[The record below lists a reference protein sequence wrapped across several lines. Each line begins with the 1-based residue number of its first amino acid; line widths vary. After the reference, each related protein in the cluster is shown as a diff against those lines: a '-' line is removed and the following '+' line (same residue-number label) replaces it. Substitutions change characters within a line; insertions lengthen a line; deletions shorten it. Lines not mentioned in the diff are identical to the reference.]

1 MIARGHGREPSS
13 TLPRW
18 RPAPPAEILVA
29 LDQLTL
35 RQDNSRRFAMHS
47 LRRRARLLARTLP
60 LSAAIA
66 VCCSYSIAQAA
77 TPQTTSASAA
87 LSGSWSGSYTGAYH
101 GTFTLNWKQTKSR
114 LKGTIKLSTEP
125 AKLNVTGTV
134 RSSTIRFGTVGS
146 AAITYSGS
154 VSGTSM
160 SGKYTTPGGGG
171 SWKAHL
177 VRRA

>member
-1 MIARGHGREPSS
+1 LQLLDRTSGDAADDERFGCALRQLVRQLYRR
-13 TLPRW
+13 LPRH
-18 RPAPPAEILVA
+18 L
-29 LDQLTL
+29 
-35 RQDNSRRFAMHS
+35 HS
-47 LRRRARLLARTLP
+47 ELETDE
-60 LSAAIA
+60 
-66 VCCSYSIAQAA
+66 
-77 TPQTTSASAA
+77 
-87 LSGSWSGSYTGAYH
+87 
-101 GTFTLNWKQTKSR
+101 SR

>member
-1 MIARGHGREPSS
+1 MHARRRRVR
-13 TLPRW
+13 L
-18 RPAPPAEILVA
+18 
-29 LDQLTL
+29 LTL
-35 RQDNSRRFAMHS
+35 A
-47 LRRRARLLARTLP
+47 LP

-66 VCCSYSIAQAA
+66 VCCGYSVAGAA
-77 TPQTTSASAA
+77 TPQTASAPA
-87 LSGSWSGSYTGAYH
+87 SLSGTWSGSYTGAYH

-114 LKGTIKLSTEP
+114 LSGTIKLSTAP
-125 AKLNVTGTV
+125 SRVVVTGTV

-177 VRRA
+177 VKRA